1 MHDYATDPHIREEI
15 EHANT
20 KHRRPGNTVIDQ
32 RIFKGY
38 ESPKEPWHWR
48 QRAASMITPVAG
60 KRLLDFGCGQ
70 GEEAAYF
77 AQLGAI
83 VTAID
88 ISPVELQVGQDRAK
102 ANGLSID
109 FRSMNCER
117 TDFPDESFDIVHGSG
132 ILHHIG
138 LDQSLCEVWRLL
150 VNGGVAVFLEPL
162 RSDPVTE
169 GLKTILSRRLPSAFR
184 LTPATSGE
192 ENLRL
197 SDIEKAGRQWREFAV
212 FPYHLTY
219 RVRNLLLPQPLWAY
233 SLRLDHWILSRLPAA
248 RRLAGAAVIFLR
260 K

>member
-1 MHDYATDPHIREEI
+1 MHDYTTSPHIREEI
-15 EHANT
+15 EYANAEY
-20 KHRRPGNTVIDQ
+20 RRPGNTVINQ
-32 RIFKGY
+32 RIFEGY
-38 ESPKEPWHWR
+38 ESPKELWHWR
-48 QRAASMITPVAG
+48 QRAASLITPVAG
-60 KRLLDFGCGQ
+60 KRLLDYGCGQ
-70 GEEAAYF
+70 GKEAAYF
-77 AQLGAI
+77 ARLGAI

-88 ISPVELQVGQDRAK
+88 ISPVELQVGRDRAK

-117 TDFPDESFDIVHGSG
+117 TDFPDASFDIVHGSG

-162 RSDPVTE
+162 QSDPVTE
-169 GLKTILSRRLPSAFR
+169 GLKTILSRRLPSFLR
-184 LTPATSGE
+184 LTSLTSGE
-192 ENLRL
+192 EDLRL
-197 SDIEKAGRQWREFAV
+197 SDIEKAGRLWREFAV

-219 RVRNLLLPQPLWAY
+219 RARKLFLPPQLWEH